1 MKIPFWFWLLNVKP
15 RPDNDICKA
24 RIVIMDNR
32 NPFNSIEVFCRNEFL
47 SSLLKGLKN
56 QKSIQYSLK
65 RIMQDLHIDTR
76 IISGETAPHSAELY
90 VFMSHLKSALNE
102 FHRHF
107 FPSKISARKKLHFKL
122 VDKSQYP
129 HNFIKNVHGKGI

>member
-1 MKIPFWFWLLNVKP
+1 MYWI
-15 RPDNDICKA
+15 
-24 RIVIMDNR
+24 
-32 NPFNSIEVFCRNEFL
+32 
-47 SSLLKGLKN
+47 KN

-65 RIMQDLHIDTR
+65 RIIQDLHIDTR
-76 IISGETAPHSAELY
+76 IISGETAPHSAEHY

>member
-32 NPFNSIEVFCRNEFL
+32 NPFNFKIEVFCRNEFL
-47 SSLLKGLKN
+47 SSLLKGGFTMYWIKN

-65 RIMQDLHIDTR
+65 RIIQDLHIDTR
-76 IISGETAPHSAELY
+76 IISGETAPHSAEHY

-122 VDKSQYP
+122 VDKS
-129 HNFIKNVHGKGI
+129 